1 MNSFI
6 ILWQLVDET
15 MERPSTENV
24 ELILV
29 SESEKNY
36 FHLKYHIQ
44 KLRV

>member
-15 MERPSTENV
+15 TENV